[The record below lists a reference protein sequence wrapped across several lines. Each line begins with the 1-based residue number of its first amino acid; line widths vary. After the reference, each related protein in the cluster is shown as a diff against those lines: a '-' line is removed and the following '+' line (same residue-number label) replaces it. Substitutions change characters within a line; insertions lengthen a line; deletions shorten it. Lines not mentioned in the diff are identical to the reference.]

1 LPNKQHDRALKG
13 ASDITKWIDLGYS
26 PALYE
31 GAWTTALAEYAKTFH
46 RRYLSLALYPGLPI
60 ANGALEP
67 GSAPTD
73 PRVATPTAIAAEGSP
88 YKAQFALQENGLVY
102 AGKDNGNVY
111 DLVQASAGKIVTG
124 FQLAQSAT
132 KNPGKEGGPADQPP
146 PGQSPSVTEEVDA
159 LAAALNHGLAANVDF
174 LEVYETDAVNPAMQC
189 ERQKAESHWS
199 AGSTPACD
207 SFPKPSPPHCH
218 GSACT

>member
-1 LPNKQHDRALKG
+1 MISVAGPTSVSAEMSLPNKQHDRALKG

-60 ANGALEP
+60 AN
-67 GSAPTD
+67 
-73 PRVATPTAIAAEGSP
+73 EGSP